1 MLLFFDP
8 IALMAAI
15 LGYILMFILAAYV
28 APKVASKFAGR
39 FSLYTSM
46 ILLAALIIFSFSGV
60 LLLIFYALNYYA
72 NWGIVDFTSLAINIV
87 IFVIVSNLL
96 IYIFSPLLINLMYGV
111 KEDEKLQKIVNEVAK
126 KLNYK
131 GKLKAVI
138 TQNFTLPNA
147 FAYGN
152 FIFGKYVAVSP
163 GMINLVD
170 EDELK
175 AVVGHEIGHHMHKDN
190 AIMLLFGLLPSIIY
204 FLGYFLVRSSLF
216 SSNERENRGN
226 AVLLIV
232 GIFAML
238 FSFILQVLILAF
250 SRLREYF
257 ADFEGAKV
265 NGKEVMQSSLA
276 KIHYYY
282 TANIDALQ
290 ELRTSNTRALF
301 IYAFAQALMNPFEN
315 LDEAFSED
323 EEEQK
328 SKRKV
333 KKVKVNR
340 EKIEELK
347 NLETSPL
354 EEFLATHPPIPKRLR
369 FLDTLPF

>member
-8 IALMAAI
+8 IALMMAI
-15 LGYILMFILAAYV
+15 LGYILMFILAAYI
-28 APKVASKFAGR
+28 APKVASKFSGR

-72 NWGIVDFTSLAINIV
+72 NWGIEDFTSLAINIV
-87 IFVIVSNLL
+87 IFVVVSNLL
-96 IYIFSPLLINLMYGV
+96 IYLFSPLLINWMYGV
-111 KEDEKLQKIVNEVAK
+111 KEDKKLQKIVDEVAK

-138 TQNFTLPNA
+138 TQNFALPNA

-152 FIFGKYVAVSP
+152 FIFGNYVAVSP
-163 GMINLVD
+163 GMLNLVD

-175 AVVGHEIGHHMHKDN
+175 AVVGHEIGHHMHRDN
-190 AIMLLFGLLPSIIY
+190 AVMLLFGLLPSIIY

-226 AVLLIV
+226 AIFLIV

-238 FSFILQVLILAF
+238 FSFILQILILAF

-265 NGKEVMQSSLA
+265 NGKEIMQSSLA

-290 ELRTSNTRALF
+290 ELRNSNTRALF
-301 IYAFAQALMNPFEN
+301 IYAFAQALMNPFED
-315 LDEAFSED
+315 LDEVFSED
-323 EEEQK
+323 D
-328 SKRKV
+328 KRE
-333 KKVKVNR
+333 KKTKRVRVNR

-347 NLETSPL
+347 KLETSPL

>member
-8 IALMAAI
+8 IALMVAI

-28 APKVASKFAGR
+28 APRVASKFAGK
-39 FSLYTSM
+39 FSLFTSM

-72 NWGIVDFTSLAINIV
+72 DWGIEDFASLAIDIV
-87 IFVIVSNLL
+87 IFVVISNLL
-96 IYIFSPLLINLMYGV
+96 VYLFSPLLINLLYGV

-138 TQNFTLPNA
+138 TRNFTLPNA

-163 GMINLVD
+163 GMLNLVD
-170 EDELK
+170 EEELK
-175 AVVGHEIGHHMHKDN
+175 AVVGHEIGHHKHKDN
-190 AIMLLFGLLPSIIY
+190 AVMLLFGLLPSIVYY
-204 FLGYFLVRSSLF
+204 FGYFLVRISLV
-216 SSNERENRGN
+216 SSNEKEKRGN
-226 AVLLIV
+226 AVFLIV

-238 FSFILQVLILAF
+238 FSFILQVLVLAF

-257 ADFEGAKV
+257 ADFEGAKA

-301 IYAFAQALMNPFEN
+301 IYAFAQTLMNPFED
-315 LDEAFSED
+315 LDEVFSE
-323 EEEQK
+323 EKEK
-328 SKRKV
+328 KAKRV
-333 KKVKVNR
+333 RVNK

-347 NLETSPL
+347 KLETSPL